1 VATKKIAAKELGE
14 LHFVGNKLILPKE
27 EKHEPK
33 QPTVEDTIKST
44 LKKNAELLIFGENL
58 DKIDYKFANC
68 CNPIPGDDVFG
79 FVTISDGIKIHKTNC
94 PNAVQLMSNYGY
106 RIIKT
111 KWSKDHAI
119 AFLTELKLSGL
130 DDVGVMNKI
139 TNIISSELKINM
151 RSISIE
157 SKDGIFEGVITVF
170 VQDTDQLDNL
180 IKRLKGLD
188 GILSIS
194 RQ

>member
-1 VATKKIAAKELGE
+1 
-14 LHFVGNKLILPKE
+14 
-27 EKHEPK
+27 
-33 QPTVEDTIKST
+33 
-44 LKKNAELLIFGENL
+44 
-58 DKIDYKFANC
+58 
-68 CNPIPGDDVFG
+68 
-79 FVTISDGIKIHKTNC
+79 
-94 PNAVQLMSNYGY
+94 MSNYGY

-111 KWSKDHAI
+111 KWNKDHAI
-119 AFLTELKLSGL
+119 AFLTELKLSGI
-130 DDVGVMNKI
+130 DDVGVINKL

-180 IKRLKGLD
+180 IRRLKGLD